1 MMLPAA
7 PTTILALSA
16 LFAGSVQ
23 ATAEA
28 FCGVVHFTNFN
39 EFTITARDIPQGSI
53 GSICG
58 SLDTEMR
65 RAVNNDGGK
74 VRYLNNF
81 CSTDNTAKTMIA
93 RIQLDKQ
100 SPQYQ
105 GRLVNIAVPSAFG
118 SAGVI
123 YNNRCPT

>member
-1 MMLPAA
+1 MLPAC
-7 PTTILALSA
+7 TILTLSA

-23 ATAEA
+23 ATATA
-28 FCGVVHFTNFN
+28 FCGVLHFTNFN
-39 EFTITARDIPQGSI
+39 EFTIEARDIPSGSI

-65 RAVNNDGGK
+65 RAVNNDGNIVK
-74 VRYLNNF
+74 YLNDF
-81 CSTDNTAKTMIA
+81 CTTDNNAKTMIS

-100 SPQYQ
+100 SPQHQ
-105 GRLVNIAVPSAFG
+105 GALVNQAVPKAFG

-123 YNNRCPT
+123 YNNKCPT